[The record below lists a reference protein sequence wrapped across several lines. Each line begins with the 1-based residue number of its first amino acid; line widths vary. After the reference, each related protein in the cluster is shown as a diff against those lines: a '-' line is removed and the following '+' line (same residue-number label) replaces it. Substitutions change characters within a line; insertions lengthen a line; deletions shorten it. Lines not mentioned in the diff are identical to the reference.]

1 MVSERLRRHQQLLRA
16 SEVELHQ
23 ILISELSKP
32 NFGALGIFRLA
43 HLIWG
48 LDTPPRLTM
57 LRVGTQWSE
66 EQTSGR
72 TALSD
77 HLYHVISSHKHFWWA
92 RVGQSWPALAGVGQS
107 WPALAG
113 VRLVAPLLQNTR
125 SSPHGALTLFCAQPM
140 TFE

>member
-1 MVSERLRRHQQLLRA
+1 MKERVQMFC
-16 SEVELHQ
+16 
-23 ILISELSKP
+23 IS
-32 NFGALGIFRLA
+32 RLA

-92 RVGQSWPALAGVGQS
+92 RVGQSRPELASVGWREVSGKTQGS
-107 WPALAG
+107 GFRIRAAYHILRANDDSAIAKDAVNPVIYLQY
-113 VRLVAPLLQNTR
+113 LLTYMWV
-125 SSPHGALTLFCAQPM
+125 TYK
-140 TFE
+140 

>member
-1 MVSERLRRHQQLLRA
+1 MQK
-16 SEVELHQ
+16 

-92 RVGQSWPALAGVGQS
+92 RVGQSWPALAGV
-107 WPALAG
+107 
-113 VRLVAPLLQNTR
+113 RLVAKPKDLVSEYAQ
-125 SSPHGALTLFCAQPM
+125 LTILSRM
-140 TFE
+140 GVILH

>member
-1 MVSERLRRHQQLLRA
+1 MKEHLVFF
-16 SEVELHQ
+16 
-23 ILISELSKP
+23 SKP

-92 RVGQSWPALAGVGQS
+92 RVGQSRSELARVGWRKVSGKTQGS
-107 WPALAG
+107 GFRIRAAHHIPC
-113 VRLVAPLLQNTR
+113 RT
-125 SSPHGALTLFCAQPM
+125 GALHGRERPR
-140 TFE
+140 

>member
-1 MVSERLRRHQQLLRA
+1 MVWERLRRHQQLLRA

-23 ILISELSKP
+23 LKDEDEGA
-32 NFGALGIFRLA
+32 GALGIFRLA

-92 RVGQSWPALAGVGQS
+92 RAGQSCP
-107 WPALAG
+107 
-113 VRLVAPLLQNTR
+113 
-125 SSPHGALTLFCAQPM
+125 
-140 TFE
+140 E

>member
-1 MVSERLRRHQQLLRA
+1 MSCR
-16 SEVELHQ
+16 
-23 ILISELSKP
+23 
-32 NFGALGIFRLA
+32 GALGIFRRA

-77 HLYHVISSHKHFWWA
+77 HLYYVISSHKHFWWA
-92 RVGQSWPALAGVGQS
+92 RVGQSRPESARVGQS
-107 WPALAG
+107 RLALG
-113 VRLVAPLLQNTR
+113 
-125 SSPHGALTLFCAQPM
+125 
-140 TFE
+140 

>member
-1 MVSERLRRHQQLLRA
+1 MAWERLRRHQQLLRA

-23 ILISELSKP
+23 LKDEDEGASAILISELSKP

-92 RVGQSWPALAGVGQS
+92 RVGQSWPELVRVGWREVSRKTQGS
-107 WPALAG
+107 GFRIRPAHHI
-113 VRLVAPLLQNTR
+113 PKKY
-125 SSPHGALTLFCAQPM
+125 
-140 TFE
+140 